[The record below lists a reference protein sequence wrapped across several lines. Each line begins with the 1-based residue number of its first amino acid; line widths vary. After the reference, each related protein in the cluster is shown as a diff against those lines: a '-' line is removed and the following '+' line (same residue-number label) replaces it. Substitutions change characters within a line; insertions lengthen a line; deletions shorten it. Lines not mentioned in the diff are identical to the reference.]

1 MKDVWRWWTLGDD
14 DGDGDDD
21 DDDDDEDEEDDD
33 DGDAKEWT
41 QTSNAM
47 YLTYLY
53 PDFQNKE
60 VQNERRA
67 KNAISNA
74 LLRVL
79 IFKHITM
86 NTHMS

>member
-1 MKDVWRWWTLGDD
+1 MMMRMRMKMRN
-14 DGDGDDD
+14 
-21 DDDDDEDEEDDD
+21 EDE
-33 DGDAKEWT
+33 GDAKEWT

-79 IFKHITM
+79 ILTYHNEYTHVLNKITWV
-86 NTHMS
+86 S